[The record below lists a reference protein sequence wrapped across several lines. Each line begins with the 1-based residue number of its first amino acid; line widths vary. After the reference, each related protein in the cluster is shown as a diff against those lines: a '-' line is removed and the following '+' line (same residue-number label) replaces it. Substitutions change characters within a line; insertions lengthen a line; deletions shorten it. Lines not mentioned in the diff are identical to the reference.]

1 MSRIQKYHLLK
12 YLVLISSVVFS
23 LFPIWIGFTASTLSL
38 PELIRGE
45 VGIFKFG
52 DDFFKNYHEILFS
65 NVPGLQITASR
76 IFWNTIFLALV
87 VTFGK
92 LIISIFSAYA
102 IVFFRIPFEN
112 FFFWLI
118 FMTLMLPVEIRLVP
132 SFKLIVDLQMIG
144 TPMGVVLPLIAS
156 ATATFL
162 LRQFFMTIPKE
173 YIEAAIMDKATPWK
187 FLKDILFPMSK
198 NTLIALFIITFI
210 GAWHQYLWPLL
221 VGGDSPDTLI
231 INVALKNM
239 LSNQGEGVAPWHHI
253 LALSCLAMIPPM
265 ILIFSLQK
273 YYITGISNSEK

>member
-1 MSRIQKYHLLK
+1 MSRKLK
-12 YLVLISSVVFS
+12 YQVLRYTALTIGIVFS
-23 LFPIWIGFTASTLSL
+23 LFPIWIGFTASTLTL

-45 VGIFKFG
+45 VGIFAIGSDIFA
-52 DDFFKNYHEILFS
+52 NYKEILS
-65 NVPGLQITASR
+65 NNLNGLQINASQL
-76 IFWNTIFLALV
+76 FWNSLVLAMLV
-87 VTFGK
+87 TLGK

-102 IVFFRIPFEN
+102 IVFFRVPFEN

-132 SFKLIVDLQMIG
+132 SFKLVVDMGIVG
-144 TPMGVVLPLIAS
+144 TSTGVILPLVAS

-173 YIEAAIMDKATPWK
+173 YVEAAIMDKATPWK
-187 FLKDILFPMSK
+187 FLKDILLPMSK
-198 NTLIALFIITFI
+198 NTMIALFIITFI

-221 VGGDSPDTLI
+221 VGGESSMI

-239 LSNQGEGVAPWHHI
+239 LSNKAEGVVYWNHI
-253 LALSCLAMIPPM
+253 LALSCLAIIPPM

-273 YYITGISNSEK
+273 YYITGMSNSEK